1 MHSELPSSTESP
13 PGEPGPT
20 LRDPTPIIT
29 ITPPQPQARSAYEFE
44 IEYLQRCIRA
54 THSRLQQKT
63 SELDESH
70 AQIEDDTRVI
80 ARQNEQI
87 AALEDLVHKQKITI
101 SNQSKTISDPRLLR
115 RVQVGVGTSSTS
127 PLSVSTPS
135 SASASASAGGV
146 SLGVGLPLVHQGQ
159 QLPVGGG
166 VFETNPP
173 VSSVS
178 SVFDVGG
185 DGSARHDTVAG
196 ALGLSNVSSQVQQAQ
211 AQAQA
216 QLLAGKSPSAWDPV
230 AWSTGA
236 SPCASPYLN
245 PGTCLTE
252 IASRFRELWAK
263 TELFGQIH
271 ANTPN
276 AFKDSHLDIRVKD
289 YVMSVSDKHG
299 ASSLL
304 DSPATRFFLV
314 AKAINFFLAREVL
327 KTTMIR
333 GFNDQVDAE
342 ILSLKEQIT
351 PGQSFLFPSVRIL
364 ATTDNCRYGTPRPPS
379 TGPLHRHADPAHSQ
393 QARLRGI
400 LPAQDTREHAST
412 VAVDRTPHGHR
423 NPQPGVD
430 RPVVHHR

>member
-1 MHSELPSSTESP
+1 MHSQLLSSPETS

-29 ITPPQPQARSAYEFE
+29 ITPPQARPAYEYE

-54 THSRLQQKT
+54 THNRLQQKT
-63 SELDESH
+63 SELDESR
-70 AQIEDDTRVI
+70 AQIEDDSRVI
-80 ARQNEQI
+80 VQQNEQI

-115 RVQVGVGTSSTS
+115 RMHVGSSTS
-127 PLSVSTPS
+127 PLSVSTLSP
-135 SASASASAGGV
+135 ASASGF
-146 SLGVGLPLVHQGQ
+146 GVGGRLSLVPHGQ

-173 VSSVS
+173 VSSV
-178 SVFDVGG
+178 FDVGG
-185 DGSARHDTVAG
+185 GNNAMSG
-196 ALGLSNVSSQVQQAQ
+196 GLSMPLEYNTNVSSSALSSSQVQQSQSQSQPQPQ

-216 QLLAGKSPSAWDPV
+216 QLLAGNPNPAYATPPPVWDPV
-230 AWSTGA
+230 AWSNGT
-236 SPCASPYLN
+236 SSCASGYLN
-245 PGTCLTE
+245 PGSCLLE
-252 IASRFRELWAK
+252 ITSRFRELWAK
-263 TELFGQIH
+263 TELFGQIY

-314 AKAINFFLAREVL
+314 AKAINVFLVREIL
-327 KTTMIR
+327 KVTMIQ
-333 GFNDQVDAE
+333 GFNDQADVE

-351 PGQSFLFPSVRIL
+351 PGQSFSS
-364 ATTDNCRYGTPRPPS
+364 C
-379 TGPLHRHADPAHSQ
+379 
-393 QARLRGI
+393 
-400 LPAQDTREHAST
+400 
-412 VAVDRTPHGHR
+412 
-423 NPQPGVD
+423 
-430 RPVVHHR
+430 